1 MTTMATKFE
10 DSNGIE
16 CKLFRVSRTITYF
29 VLSEDAPEA
38 EDLVPLSAA
47 MDDNPDSMTETSV
60 HEVKS
65 LARVAEEERKLS
77 VYEASGEYASTMEE
91 YMGAIEDALSSLDGE
106 EG

>member
-1 MTTMATKFE
+1 MATKFE

-16 CKLFRVSRTITYF
+16 CKLFRVSRTIAYF

-38 EDLVPLSAA
+38 EDLFPVGDV
-47 MDDNPDSMTETSV
+47 MECNPESTTETSI

-77 VYEASGEYASTMEE
+77 VYEASGEFTGPMEE
-91 YMGAIEDALSSLDGE
+91 FMEAMNTLATLDGE